1 MIEWLQVVGVAFIA
15 LGAFLTLVTAIGMHR
30 LHSLFA
36 RMHASTKPQVLG
48 LVLMCAGLACV
59 MQSTHVAATLVL
71 VVMMQFVVAPISAH
85 MLGRTVYRLGQIDR
99 RVIVLDEYAEDL
111 AKASRKLHHEDNENA
126 GDVDRDL
133 SKPPASGSPF
143 TPQ

>member
-85 MLGRTVYRLGQIDR
+85 MLGRATYRLGQTDYEA
-99 RVIVLDEYAEDL
+99 IVVDEYAEDL
-111 AKASRKLHHEDNENA
+111 ERARQQVAQNGSSD
-126 GDVDRDL
+126 DPSSSVDR
-133 SKPPASGSPF
+133 
-143 TPQ
+143 

>member
-48 LVLMCAGLACV
+48 LVVMCAGLACV

-85 MLGRTVYRLGQIDR
+85 MLGRATYRLGQTDYEA
-99 RVIVLDEYAEDL
+99 IVVDEYAEDL
-111 AKASRKLHHEDNENA
+111 ERARQQVAQNGSSD
-126 GDVDRDL
+126 DPSSSVDR
-133 SKPPASGSPF
+133 
-143 TPQ
+143 

>member
-71 VVMMQFVVAPISAH
+71 VVMMQFVVAPLSAH
-85 MLGRTVYRLGQIDR
+85 MLGRATYRLGQTDDEAS
-99 RVIVLDEYAEDL
+99 VVDEYAEDL
-111 AKASRKLHHEDNENA
+111 ERARQQVAQNGSSD
-126 GDVDRDL
+126 DPSSSVDR
-133 SKPPASGSPF
+133 
-143 TPQ
+143 

>member
-1 MIEWLQVVGVAFIA
+1 MIEWLQPIGVALIA
-15 LGAFLTLVTAIGMHR
+15 GGALLTLVTAIGMVR
-30 LHSLFA
+30 LGSLFA

-48 LVLMCAGLACV
+48 LVVMVLGLSCV
-59 MQSTHVAATLVL
+59 MQRPRVVATLAL
-71 VVMMQFVVAPISAH
+71 VVIMQFFVAPISAH